1 LHKKNLFSLILVVF
15 SLPANLLA
23 ARLELRH
30 ADTGATEASILVG
43 QEIEIE
49 VWIDSENEA
58 ISGAAIFLSF
68 DETRFA

>member
-1 LHKKNLFSLILVVF
+1 
-15 SLPANLLA
+15 LLA